1 MSKTFP
7 KKFQI
12 LGKEAVLPS
21 RQPAAGRAAASYAFG
36 PFRVDGGQRVLLR
49 GDVPVS
55 LTPKAFDTLL
65 LLLQNHGRLVS
76 KQELLDTIWPDAF
89 VEEKTLAQNILTV
102 RKVLGAEPD
111 SPVYIETVPKR
122 GYRFLG
128 EVSIVENEAA
138 GALLKTPPSIPSVR
152 TEIPRELSR
161 ENVQNLGRRRRRWI
175 FIGIGLAFAVS
186 AALFVTVRYFRRTQ
200 PLAAH
205 VFKQITVA
213 RLTHDG
219 NITAV
224 GLSPDGNWVAF
235 AARRNGQ
242 QSLSVQQVVTG
253 IVREIVP
260 PATVEYRG
268 VTLSRDGQWV
278 YYVVAQPE
286 KRTGA
291 LYRVALLGSTP
302 ERIIAGSVDSRIDLS
317 PDGKQL
323 AFVRWTDAKTTALMV
338 ANADGTA
345 ERTIA
350 ARDHGDGYSPFGPA
364 WSPDGQVLL
373 IATASYAGLQQ
384 FAKLVEVKPTNGAE
398 RTLAVGEWSWIGQLS
413 WLSDGSGVVMTAWDH
428 RSDVMSDQVWLLN
441 YPDGAMRR
449 ITADIN
455 GYLGVAASA
464 DGKLIVATQTTP
476 NVNFWAAKNGDS
488 KQAIRIT
495 QGAGDMFSERLG
507 MAAMPDGRIV
517 YASWRS
523 GNPDL
528 WIMNA
533 DSTGQRQLTNA
544 SGADL
549 QPAVSPDGK
558 HIAFIT
564 TRTGER
570 QLYVVNVDDGHQ
582 MFVADADGERTPVF
596 IANGSALIFVANAQ
610 GTPVLWRV
618 RNGDGVP
625 AQFTRFAALSP
636 AVSPDE
642 KSIACIL
649 PEPGTRGKLG
659 LLSSEDGHLVKQ
671 FDVPAPLNGG
681 PIRWS
686 PDGKALDY
694 ILTIDGVSNIWR
706 QPIDGGPAKQL
717 TDWRTDRIF
726 RFDWSRDGQLLCE
739 RGTYVDDVIL
749 IRDIAVQ

>member
-1 MSKTFP
+1 MSKAFP

-12 LGKEAVLPS
+12 LGKEHASASP
-21 RQPAAGRAAASYAFG
+21 QPAAEGSAGIYAFG
-36 PFRVDGGQRVLLR
+36 PFRVDSGQRVLLCD
-49 GDVPVS
+49 GNPLA

-65 LLLQNHGRLVS
+65 VLVENHGRLVS
-76 KQELLDTIWPDAF
+76 KAQLLDAVWPDAF

-102 RKVLGAEPD
+102 RKALGAEAE
-111 SPVYIETVPKR
+111 SPGYIETVPKR
-122 GYRFLG
+122 GYRFRA
-128 EVSIVENEAA
+128 EVSMVENEAA
-138 GALLKTPPSIPSVR
+138 GVSLKTPPSIPSVL
-152 TEIPRELSR
+152 TEVPRELSR
-161 ENVQNLGRRRRRWI
+161 ENFQNTPRRQRRWI
-175 FIGIGLAFAVS
+175 VIGIGLAIAAGVALLFA
-186 AALFVTVRYFRRTQ
+186 VRYFRRTER
-200 PLAAH
+200 LATH

-235 AARRNGQ
+235 AANRNGQ
-242 QSLSVQQVVTG
+242 QALSVQQVVTG

-260 PATVEYRG
+260 PAEIEYRG

-286 KRTGA
+286 KRTGS
-291 LYRVALLGSTP
+291 LYRVALLGGPT
-302 ERIIAGSVDSRIDLS
+302 ERLSSGSVDSRVDLS

-338 ANADGTA
+338 ANVDGSGERQLSTRDHADGF
-345 ERTIA
+345 
-350 ARDHGDGYSPFGPA
+350 SPFGPA
-364 WSPDGQVLL
+364 WSPDGKVLVL
-373 IATASYAGLQQ
+373 ATASFTGAQR
-384 FAKLVEVKPTNGAE
+384 FASLVEVKVADGIQHILPA
-398 RTLAVGEWSWIGQLS
+398 GEWSWIGQLS
-413 WLSDGSGVVMTAWDH
+413 WLPDGSGVVMTAWDH

-441 YPDGAMRR
+441 YPGGEMRR

-533 DSTGQRQLTNA
+533 DGTGQRQLTNA
-544 SGADL
+544 QGADL
-549 QPAVSPDGK
+549 QPTVSPDGK
-558 HIAFIT
+558 QIAFIT

-618 RNGDGVP
+618 RNGYGVP
-625 AQFTRFAALSP
+625 AQFTQFAALSP

-659 LLSSEDGHLVKQ
+659 LLASVDGHLVKQ
-671 FDVPAPLNGG
+671 FDVAAPLSGG

-706 QPIDGGPAKQL
+706 QPIDGGSPKQL
-717 TDWRTDRIF
+717 TDWKADRIF
-726 RFDWSRDGQLLCE
+726 RFDWSRDGQLSCE
-739 RGTYVDDVIL
+739 RGNYVDDVIL
-749 IRDIAVQ
+749 IRDTAVQ